1 MAGTT
6 TKGFRYPQ
14 NADAPNVAVDIQNLA
29 SDIDSYLTGGAT
41 LVTLTGTQTL
51 TNKTLT
57 SPTISNPTFSGQA
70 TGLELA
76 FSQSIVFEGTT
87 ADAYELTLSAGEPTA
102 DRTVTLPNATTT
114 LVGTDTSDTLTNK
127 TLTNAQVSGLQVT
140 DASIIFE
147 GTTADAYETIL
158 TVGDPTADNTLIL
171 PDLSGTIATEATA
184 LDIARAN
191 AFMLGG
197 M

>member
-6 TKGFRYPQ
+6 SKGFRYPQ

-29 SDIDSYLTGGAT
+29 TDVDTYLTSGAT
-41 LVTLTGTQTL
+41 LVTLTGTQSL
-51 TNKTLT
+51 TNKTLV
-57 SPTISNPTFSGQA
+57 SPTFSGQV
-70 TGLELA
+70 TGLQIA
-76 FSQSIVFEGTT
+76 FNESIVFEGTT
-87 ADAYELTLSAGEPTA
+87 ADAYELTLTAGEPTA

-114 LVGTDTSDTLTNK
+114 LVGQDTTDTLTNK
-127 TLTNAQVSGLQVT
+127 TLTNPLVSGLQVT

-147 GTTADAYETIL
+147 GTTADAYETVL
-158 TVGDPTADNTLIL
+158 TVGDPTADNTLTL
-171 PDLSGTIATEATA
+171 PDVSGTIATEASA

>member
-6 TKGFRYPQ
+6 SKGFRYPQ

-29 SDIDSYLTGGAT
+29 TDVDTYLTSGAT
-41 LVTLTGTQTL
+41 LVTLTGTQSL
-51 TNKTLT
+51 TNKTLV
-57 SPTISNPTFSGQA
+57 SPTFSGQV
-70 TGLELA
+70 TGLQIA
-76 FSQSIVFEGTT
+76 FNESIVFEGTT
-87 ADAYELTLSAGEPTA
+87 ADAYELTLTAGEPTA

-114 LVGTDTSDTLTNK
+114 LVGQDTTDTLTNK
-127 TLTNAQVSGLQVT
+127 TLTNPQISGLQIT

-147 GTTADAYETIL
+147 GTTADAYETVL
-158 TVGDPTADNTLIL
+158 TVGDPTADNTLTL
-171 PDLSGTIATEATA
+171 PDVSGTIATEASA